1 MFSAFFI
8 LLVGLTPSVFSL
20 WVLRRADVRTQA
32 RLHLALESVA
42 NRGLPTVRLLPDQHY
57 VDGLGYVVG
66 DFTCRFNAR
75 SSYIRCAVNP
85 IGPCHECSH
94 YESRL

>member
-8 LLVGLTPSVFSL
+8 LLVGLTPSFFSL
-20 WVLRRADVRTQA
+20 WMLRRIDSRTQA
-32 RLHLALESVA
+32 RLRLALESVA
-42 NRGLPTVRLLPDQHY
+42 NRGLPAVRLLPDQQY
-57 VDGLGYVVG
+57 VEGLGYVIG

-75 SSYIRCAVNP
+75 SSYVRCAVNP
-85 IGPCHECSH
+85 LGPCQECSH